1 MTQTERVHQYMR
13 DFGSITQ
20 LEAMA
25 DLGVMRLAS
34 RINDMKR
41 QGAVTEGVQEMDSA
55 ELIKGLKDAERY
67 IAYVAPSCY
76 ASNEALEAIRDAADL
91 IEAQAKRIAELEAQM
106 PKEGEWRDDNG
117 AVVPLDD
124 YGYTTDLC
132 QCSVCGDWLIASDEY
147 EVRGRYCPNCGSRM
161 RKGEQE

>member
-1 MTQTERVHQYMR
+1 MNNT
-13 DFGSITQ
+13 
-20 LEAMA
+20 
-25 DLGVMRLAS
+25 
-34 RINDMKR
+34 
-41 QGAVTEGVQEMDSA
+41 
-55 ELIKGLKDAERY
+55 ELIKALRVEPFEVESAGLAR
-67 IAYVAPSCY
+67 IM
-76 ASNEALEAIRDAADL
+76 NQAADI
-91 IEAQAKRIAELEAQM
+91 IEAQQKRIAELEAQM